1 MRTTRKF
8 LAAAILISGLF
19 AAACS
24 NDLFGLFASTDLDKR
39 LEEKTALKFV
49 TSAED
54 SSWVTGTFSP
64 YSGAKPGE
72 GLSLGSSFSF
82 IVVSDTHIED
92 GDAHGLENLGS
103 KITSD
108 PAIKFVVI
116 TGDITQNGKRE
127 DVQRF
132 VDIAKSLPV
141 PCYPVIGNHDIFFG
155 NWPIWKELIGAS
167 SYRIDHGSDV
177 RLFILDTANA
187 YFGASQLDWL
197 ERELAINPTVHT
209 FVFTHANVFV
219 RSPIDIEQLT
229 DVRERAR
236 FLKILKGRSDAVFM
250 GHVHQRIIDD
260 AGGVKYITLE
270 DFVGHGT
277 YCRVTVNSGGMS
289 YEFHKL

>member
-1 MRTTRKF
+1 MRK
-8 LAAAILISGLF
+8 LLPAAAILVLGLF
-19 AAACS
+19 AAACN
-24 NDLFGLFASTDLDKR
+24 NDFFGFFASTDLDKR

-49 TSAED
+49 GPTED
-54 SSWVTGTFSP
+54 SAWGT
-64 YSGAKPGE
+64 ANGE
-72 GLSLGSSFSF
+72 NLIPALGSFFSF

-92 GDAHGLENLGS
+92 GDAHGLENLAG
-103 KITSD
+103 ILDRDGTD
-108 PAIKFVVI
+108 PDDRFVVV

-141 PCYPVIGNHDIFFG
+141 PCYPVIGNHHIFFG
-155 NWPIWKELIGAS
+155 NWPIWREEIGAS
-167 SYRIDHGSDV
+167 SYRIDHGPDA

-187 YFGASQLDWL
+187 FFGASQLDWL
-197 ERELAINPTVHT
+197 ERELAINPTDHT
-209 FVFTHANVFV
+209 FVFTHANIFV

-236 FLKILKGRSDAVFM
+236 FVYMLKGRSDAVFM
-250 GHVHQRIIDD
+250 GHVHQRIIDE

-277 YCRVTVNSGGMS
+277 YCRVTVTPSGMS
-289 YEFHKL
+289 YAFHKL